1 MALHSYISHFIGKN
15 NSRYDDDL
23 INDKIEF
30 EDELENQDKNNTDFL
45 NTENNKQGLIP
56 NDNGLDSLINI
67 VVGNLENNHSM
78 KTFGLNN
85 ENMRQSI
92 EIIRYCDII
101 NTIYLEIELDENMTF
116 NDLTNSDKIKL
127 FETKFEL
134 TIGGCSVLKTTIL
147 ANLFM
152 LFSQDMNIKLEEN
165 KFQIPLVDFNITKI
179 NNYNGIKGINLREQ
193 DYGLPQIALQYHE
206 LRMII
211 EFQSKKLF
219 KYMKFNLLVC
229 GRNLDTQPRRIL
241 AQKHHEYI
249 FMMSLIEKFDDLDK
263 LSLSYNLNAKIIIIY
278 FTPLNDDYN
287 EYIDYPKIESI
298 EIHKD
303 NVIYLCEYDELL
315 FMELY
320 DICYTVI
327 PLTEDFSSWKNIIKT
342 LKNPQKYM
350 TSQIISYSDKFKL
363 YINYESKPEN
373 FELNVN
379 IIIPNIYRIMSGM
392 GGYAF
397 AN

>member
-1 MALHSYISHFIGKN
+1 
-15 NSRYDDDL
+15 
-23 INDKIEF
+23 
-30 EDELENQDKNNTDFL
+30 
-45 NTENNKQGLIP
+45 
-56 NDNGLDSLINI
+56 
-67 VVGNLENNHSM
+67 
-78 KTFGLNN
+78 
-85 ENMRQSI
+85 
-92 EIIRYCDII
+92 
-101 NTIYLEIELDENMTF
+101 
-116 NDLTNSDKIKL
+116 
-127 FETKFEL
+127 
-134 TIGGCSVLKTTIL
+134 
-147 ANLFM
+147 M
-152 LFSQDMNIKLEEN
+152 LFSQDMNIKLEGN

-179 NNYNGIKGINLREQ
+179 NNYNDTKGINLREQ
-193 DYGLPQIALQYHE
+193 DYGLPYVALQYHE
-206 LRMII
+206 LRMNI

-219 KYMKFNLLVC
+219 KNMKFNLLVC
-229 GRNLDTQPRRIL
+229 GRNLDTQPRCIL
-241 AQKHHEYI
+241 AQTHHEYI
-249 FMMSLIEKFDDLDK
+249 FMMSLIERFDDLDK
-263 LSLSYNLNAKIIIIY
+263 LSLSYNLNAKIIVIY

-287 EYIDYPKIESI
+287 EYIDYPKIVSI

-327 PLTEDFSSWKNIIKT
+327 PLTEDFSSWKNINRT

-350 TSQIISYSDKFKL
+350 TSQMISYSDKFKL